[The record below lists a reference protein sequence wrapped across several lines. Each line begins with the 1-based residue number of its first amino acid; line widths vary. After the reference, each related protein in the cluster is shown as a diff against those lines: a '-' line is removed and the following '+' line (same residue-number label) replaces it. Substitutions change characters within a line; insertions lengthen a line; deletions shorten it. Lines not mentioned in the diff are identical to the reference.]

1 MLPAR
6 VEAVGIAGLFQRAR
20 ERGNNEAGPGILSG
34 MHRSFPSGRHYTT
47 AKGLGVGLL
56 FLLTGCAAVPAQGP
70 AASPLAARAKETPAV
85 EVAPM
90 VVSPY
95 SDGELEQQF
104 EQARVLLLR
113 ESYPQAAERF
123 DKLVRL
129 APAGETAAPSLYNGA
144 LAREGMGERVAAVE
158 IYQKLIERFPDHG
171 VTRGAPFRLS
181 RLFAHLERWGDLAA
195 NADRIL
201 AMKDRSVLETVEAHG
216 AKALG
221 LVEQGHDDEAARQ
234 VGLAR
239 DLIEQH
245 QLGES
250 GNPPLELAQ
259 ASFALGEIRRRR
271 SEKIVFDPLPPNFV
285 DVLEQRCQGLL
296 DAQSAY
302 TDAMRSYDA
311 HWSAMAGYRVG
322 QLYQQLHR
330 DVMAIPPTAK
340 SDTLKKKQLFEG
352 TMRLRY
358 RVLLEKGLK
367 MMEGTVRLGQ
377 RTGED
382 SAWVHRAEDAKRDIE
397 LALEDEKRALSK
409 LPYSEAELQEALDLL
424 RKKAP

>member
-1 MLPAR
+1 
-6 VEAVGIAGLFQRAR
+6 VER
-20 ERGNNEAGPGILSG
+20 
-34 MHRSFPSGRHYTT
+34 
-47 AKGLGVGLL
+47 
-56 FLLTGCAAVPAQGP
+56 
-70 AASPLAARAKETPAV
+70 
-85 EVAPM
+85 
-90 VVSPY
+90 
-95 SDGELEQQF
+95 
-104 EQARVLLLR
+104 
-113 ESYPQAAERF
+113 
-123 DKLVRL
+123 
-129 APAGETAAPSLYNGA
+129 
-144 LAREGMGERVAAVE
+144 
-158 IYQKLIERFPDHG
+158 YQKLLERFPEHG

-181 RLFAHLERWGDLAA
+181 RLFAYLERWGDLSS

-201 AMKDRSVLETVEAHG
+201 AMKDLSVLEAIEAHG

-221 LVEQGHDDEAARQ
+221 LVEQDQIDEAARQ

-245 QLGES
+245 QLGAS
-250 GNPPLELAQ
+250 GNPPVELAQ
-259 ASFALGEIRRRR
+259 ASFALGEVRRRR
-271 SEKIVFDPLPPNFV
+271 SEKIGFDPLPPNFAE
-285 DVLEQRCQGLL
+285 VLEQRCQGLL

-330 DVMAIPPTAK
+330 DVMAIAPTAK

-352 TMRLRY
+352 AMRLRY

-367 MMEGTVRLGQ
+367 MMEGTVRLAQ

-382 SAWVHRAEDAKRDIE
+382 SAWVHRAEEAKHDVE

>member
-1 MLPAR
+1 
-6 VEAVGIAGLFQRAR
+6 
-20 ERGNNEAGPGILSG
+20 
-34 MHRSFPSGRHYTT
+34 
-47 AKGLGVGLL
+47 
-56 FLLTGCAAVPAQGP
+56 
-70 AASPLAARAKETPAV
+70 
-85 EVAPM
+85 M

-95 SDGELEQQF
+95 SELELEQQF
-104 EQARVLLLR
+104 EQARALLLR
-113 ESYPQAAERF
+113 ENYREAAERF
-123 DKLVRL
+123 DRLLRL
-129 APAGETAAPSLYNGA
+129 APGGETAAPSLYNGA
-144 LAREGMGERVAAVE
+144 LAHEGMGERQAAVE
-158 IYQKLIERFPDHG
+158 RYQRLLETFPDHA

-181 RLFAHLERWGDLAA
+181 RLFAYLERWKDLVA
-195 NADRIL
+195 NADHIL
-201 AMKDRSVLETVEAHG
+201 ALKDLSVLEAVEARG
-216 AKALG
+216 ARALG
-221 LVEQGHDDEAARQ
+221 LVEQDQIDEAARQ

-245 QLGES
+245 RLGES

-259 ASFALGEIRRRR
+259 ASFALGEVRKRR
-271 SEKIVFDPLPPNFV
+271 SEKIVFDPLPPNFAE
-285 DVLEQRCQGLL
+285 VLEQRCQGLL

-352 TMRLRY
+352 AMRLRY

-382 SAWVHRAEDAKRDIE
+382 SAWVHRAEEAKRDIE
-397 LALEDEKRALSK
+397 LALEDERRALSK
-409 LPYSEAELQEALDLL
+409 LPYSETELQEALDLL

>member
-1 MLPAR
+1 MRIAPLAHPGRLGLAAAFAAFLAGCGAAPLAGTVRAPGARTR
-6 VEAVGIAGLFQRAR
+6 VE
-20 ERGNNEAGPGILSG
+20 
-34 MHRSFPSGRHYTT
+34 
-47 AKGLGVGLL
+47 
-56 FLLTGCAAVPAQGP
+56 
-70 AASPLAARAKETPAV
+70 TPPV
-85 EVAPM
+85 EVAAM
-90 VVSPY
+90 VVSPF
-95 SDGELEQQF
+95 SDLELEQQF
-104 EQARVLLLR
+104 EAARALLLR
-113 ESYPQAAERF
+113 ESYKEAAERF
-123 DKLVRL
+123 DRLVRL
-129 APAGETAAPSLYNGA
+129 APQGDVAAPSLYNGA
-144 LAREGMGERVAAVE
+144 LAHEGLGERLAAVE
-158 IYQKLIERFPDHG
+158 RYQQLIERFPDHANA
-171 VTRGAPFRLS
+171 RGAPFRLS
-181 RLFAHLERWGDLAA
+181 RLFAYLERWTDLTT

-201 AMKDRSVLETVEAHG
+201 AMKDLSVLEAIEAHG

-221 LVEQGHDDEAARQ
+221 LVEQNQIDEAARQ

-239 DLIEQH
+239 DIIEQH
-245 QLGES
+245 RLGES
-250 GNPPLELAQ
+250 GKPPLELAQ
-259 ASFALGEIRRRR
+259 ASFALGEVRRKR

-285 DVLEQRCQGLL
+285 EVLEQRCQGLL
-296 DAQSAY
+296 DAQSAF

-352 TMRLRY
+352 AMRLRY

-377 RTGED
+377 RTGEE
-382 SAWVHRAEDAKRDIE
+382 SAWVHRADEARHDIE

-424 RKKAP
+424 RKKP

>member
-1 MLPAR
+1 MRRLLQPA
-6 VEAVGIAGLFQRAR
+6 EACLAVGLFA
-20 ERGNNEAGPGILSG
+20 
-34 MHRSFPSGRHYTT
+34 F
-47 AKGLGVGLL
+47 
-56 FLLTGCAAVPAQGP
+56 LTGCAAVPAQGTARAP
-70 AASPLAARAKETPAV
+70 ASPPAREAPAV

-95 SDGELEQQF
+95 SELELEQQF
-104 EQARVLLLR
+104 EQARGLLLHEQYR
-113 ESYPQAAERF
+113 EAAERF
-123 DKLVRL
+123 DRLVEARARGRDGGAEPL
-129 APAGETAAPSLYNGA
+129 RRRPGPRGHGRAGPCRGA
-144 LAREGMGERVAAVE
+144 LPEADAIASPITR
-158 IYQKLIERFPDHG
+158 
-171 VTRGAPFRLS
+171 VTRGAPLRLS
-181 RLFAHLERWGDLAA
+181 RLFAYLERWGDLAS

-201 AMKDRSVLETVEAHG
+201 ALKDRSVLETIEAHG

-221 LVEQGHDDEAARQ
+221 LVEQDKVDEAARQ

-239 DLIEQH
+239 DLVEQH
-245 QLGES
+245 RLGES
-250 GNPPLELAQ
+250 GNPPIELAQ
-259 ASFALGEIRRRR
+259 VSFALGEVRRRR
-271 SEKIVFDPLPPNFV
+271 SEKIGFDPMPPNFAE
-285 DVLEQRCQGLL
+285 VLEQRCQGLL

-330 DVMAIPPTAK
+330 DVMAIPPTTR

-352 TMRLRY
+352 AMRLRY

-382 SAWVHRAEDAKRDIE
+382 SAWVHRAEDAKRDIA
-397 LALEDEKRALSK
+397 LALEDEQRALAK

>member
-1 MLPAR
+1 MALA
-6 VEAVGIAGLFQRAR
+6 AAFAAFLAGC
-20 ERGNNEAGPGILSG
+20 G
-34 MHRSFPSGRHYTT
+34 
-47 AKGLGVGLL
+47 
-56 FLLTGCAAVPAQGP
+56 AAPVT
-70 AASPLAARAKETPAV
+70 AARAPARPATPPI

-90 VVSPY
+90 VVSPF
-95 SDGELEQQF
+95 SDLELEQQF
-104 EQARVLLLR
+104 EAARALLLR
-113 ESYPQAAERF
+113 ESYKEAAERF
-123 DKLVRL
+123 DRLVRL
-129 APAGETAAPSLYNGA
+129 APQGDVAPPSLYNGA
-144 LAREGMGERVAAVE
+144 LAREGMGERLAAVE
-158 IYQKLIERFPDHG
+158 RYQQLVERFPDHAT
-171 VTRGAPFRLS
+171 TRGAPFRLS
-181 RLFAHLERWGDLAA
+181 RLFAYLERWGDLAT

-201 AMKDRSVLETVEAHG
+201 ALKDLSVLEAIEAHG

-221 LVEQGHDDEAARQ
+221 LVEQGQIEEAARE
-234 VGLAR
+234 VGISR

-245 QLGES
+245 RLGES
-250 GNPPLELAQ
+250 GKPPLELAQ
-259 ASFALGEIRRRR
+259 ASFALGEVRRKR
-271 SEKIVFDPLPPNFV
+271 SEKITFDPLPPNFA
-285 DVLEQRCQGLL
+285 DALEQRCQGLL

-352 TMRLRY
+352 AMRLRY

-377 RTGED
+377 RTGEE
-382 SAWVHRAEDAKRDIE
+382 SAWVHRAEEARHDIE

-424 RKKAP
+424 KKKP

>member
-1 MLPAR
+1 MRRLFQLGPACL
-6 VEAVGIAGLFQRAR
+6 AVGLFA
-20 ERGNNEAGPGILSG
+20 
-34 MHRSFPSGRHYTT
+34 F
-47 AKGLGVGLL
+47 
-56 FLLTGCAAVPAQGP
+56 LTGCAAVPAQAPASAP
-70 AASPLAARAKETPAV
+70 AAPQARPAPAV

-95 SDGELEQQF
+95 SELELEQQF
-104 EQARVLLLR
+104 EEARSLLLHENYR
-113 ESYPQAAERF
+113 EAAERF
-123 DKLVRL
+123 DRLVRL
-129 APAGETAAPSLYNGA
+129 APTGETAPPSLYDAA
-144 LAREGMGERVAAVE
+144 LAHEGMGERLVAVE
-158 IYQKLIERFPDHG
+158 LYQKLIAGFPDHA
-171 VTRGAPFRLS
+171 VTRGAPLRLS
-181 RLFAHLERWGDLAA
+181 RLFAYMERWGDLAA

-201 AMKDRSVLETVEAHG
+201 ALKDKSVLDTIEAHG

-221 LVEQGHDDEAARQ
+221 LVEQDRTDEAARE
-234 VGLAR
+234 VGLAQ
-239 DLIEQH
+239 DLIEQYR
-245 QLGES
+245 LGES
-250 GNPPLELAQ
+250 GNPPVELAQ
-259 ASFALGEIRRRR
+259 VSFALGEVRRRR
-271 SEKIVFDPLPPNFV
+271 SEKIGFDPVPPNFAE
-285 DVLEQRCQGLL
+285 VLEQRCQGLL

-330 DVMAIPPTAK
+330 DVMGIPPTAK

-352 TMRLRY
+352 AMRLRY

-367 MMEGTVRLGQ
+367 MMDGTVRLGA

-382 SAWVHRAEDAKRDIE
+382 SAWVHRAEEAKRDIE
-397 LALEDEKRALSK
+397 LALEDEKRALAK

>member
-1 MLPAR
+1 MALVA
-6 VEAVGIAGLFQRAR
+6 AFAAFLAGC
-20 ERGNNEAGPGILSG
+20 G
-34 MHRSFPSGRHYTT
+34 
-47 AKGLGVGLL
+47 
-56 FLLTGCAAVPAQGP
+56 AAPVT
-70 AASPLAARAKETPAV
+70 AARAPARPATPPI

-90 VVSPY
+90 VVSPF
-95 SDGELEQQF
+95 SDLELEQQF
-104 EQARVLLLR
+104 EAARALLLR
-113 ESYPQAAERF
+113 ESYKEAAERF
-123 DKLVRL
+123 DRLVRL
-129 APAGETAAPSLYNGA
+129 APQGDVAPPSLYNGA
-144 LAREGMGERVAAVE
+144 LAREGMGERLAAVE
-158 IYQKLIERFPDHG
+158 RYQQLVERFPDHAT
-171 VTRGAPFRLS
+171 TRGAPFRLS
-181 RLFAHLERWGDLAA
+181 RLFAYLERWGDLAT

-201 AMKDRSVLETVEAHG
+201 ALKDLSVLEAIEAHG

-221 LVEQGHDDEAARQ
+221 LVEQGQIEEAARE
-234 VGLAR
+234 VGISR

-245 QLGES
+245 RLGES
-250 GNPPLELAQ
+250 GKPPLELAQ
-259 ASFALGEIRRRR
+259 ASFALGEVRRKR
-271 SEKIVFDPLPPNFV
+271 SEKITFDPLPPNFA
-285 DVLEQRCQGLL
+285 DALEQRCQGLL

-352 TMRLRY
+352 AMRLRY

-377 RTGED
+377 RTGEE
-382 SAWVHRAEDAKRDIE
+382 SAWVHRAEEARHDIE

-424 RKKAP
+424 KKKP